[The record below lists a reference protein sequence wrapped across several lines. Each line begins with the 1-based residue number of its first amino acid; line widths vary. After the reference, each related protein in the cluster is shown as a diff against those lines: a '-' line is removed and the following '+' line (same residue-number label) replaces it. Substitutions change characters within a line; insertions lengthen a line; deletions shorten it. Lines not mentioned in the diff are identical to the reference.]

1 MAWRTASPLREAS
14 QPALA
19 SIEASAGIAM
29 ESSQE
34 MADPWRTEGP

>member
-1 MAWRTASPLREAS
+1 MACLPASPLREAS
-14 QPALA
+14 QSALA

-34 MADPWRTEGP
+34 TADPWRTEGP